1 MKQQSKADIIGL
13 VEQGINSGR
22 TGTKIKIDGRSTP
35 ATVASRLSPSD
46 LESLA
51 KFSGYE
57 GVALNNYTNRAS
69 ILWGTIYYKL
79 AEQINIVG
87 SYNSPFTKFYQD
99 TPLGA
104 YVEEIAARMKEP
116 LNRDTLPNTAL
127 FTDYFTQYDTIQ
139 HEIKKHLVFSTTR
152 SDADVARIVTTWDS
166 FTNFINAELE
176 NLEKSIQAYIQSY
189 SKGAFKF
196 AYEAGQLE
204 TVAIPNITNET
215 DAQDVLITINNLVNV
230 MSLEP
235 NDKYI
240 PYNRNTDSTTRGKV
254 KDVASLDNMMVI
266 LRADLFDSAVF
277 RTAVTHYFAGRFES
291 PNELFSKNLI
301 LVDSFAPDPTA
312 TNPITL
318 ADYSITPGYS
328 AVPASKLKELKGIVC
343 ERNAL
348 IFRKKELGSLDWSNP
363 STLKTTV
370 FKHIDLYAGISDR
383 RKICALV

>member
-1 MKQQSKADIIGL
+1 MKQQSRADIIGL
-13 VEQGINSGR
+13 VEQGVNSGR
-22 TGTKIKIDGRSTP
+22 VGTKVKIDGRSTP
-35 ATVASRLSPSD
+35 ATVAERLSPSD
-46 LESLA
+46 LNSLV
-51 KFSGYE
+51 KFSGYD
-57 GVALNNYTNRAS
+57 GIALNNYTNRAS

-87 SYNSPFTKFYQD
+87 AYNSPFTKFYQD
-99 TPLGA
+99 TPLGT

-127 FTDYFTQYDTIQ
+127 FTDYFTQYETIQ
-139 HEIKKHLVFSTTR
+139 HEIKKHLVFATTR
-152 SDADVARIVTTWDS
+152 SDAEVARIVTTWDS

-189 SKGAFKF
+189 SKGAFKY

-215 DAQDVLITINNLVNV
+215 DAQDVLITINNLVNI

-240 PYNRNTDSTTRGKV
+240 PYNNNTDSTTRGKV

-277 RTAVTHYFAGRFES
+277 RTAVTHYFAGRFET

-301 LVDSFAPDPTA
+301 LVDSFAPDPTLTDKHLHQLHRKFLTFQA
-312 TNPITL
+312 QYNP
-318 ADYSITPGYS
+318 
-328 AVPASKLKELKGIVC
+328 E
-343 ERNAL
+343 
-348 IFRKKELGSLDWSNP
+348 
-363 STLKTTV
+363 
-370 FKHIDLYAGISDR
+370 
-383 RKICALV
+383 

>member
-1 MKQQSKADIIGL
+1 MKQQSRADIIGL

-22 TGTKIKIDGRSTP
+22 VGTKVKIDEHSTP
-35 ATVASRLSPSD
+35 ATIASRLSRTD
-46 LESLA
+46 LESLV

-57 GVALNNYTNRAS
+57 AINLNNFTNRAS

-87 SYNSPFTKFYQD
+87 MYNSPFSKFYQD
-99 TPLGA
+99 EALGV

-116 LNRDTLPNTAL
+116 INRDNLNNSAL
-127 FTDYFTQYDTIQ
+127 LTDYFTQFDSFQ
-139 HEIKKHLVFSTTR
+139 HEIKKRLVFTSTR
-152 SDADVARIVTTWDS
+152 SDAEVARLVTTWDS
-166 FTNFINAELE
+166 FTNFINADLE
-176 NLEKSIQAYIQSY
+176 NLEKSIQYYIQNY
-189 SKGAFKF
+189 SKGAFKY
-196 AYEAGQLE
+196 AYEAGQLD
-204 TVAIPNITNET
+204 TVAIPNITNEA
-215 DAQDVLITINNLVNV
+215 DAQEALITINNLVSV

-235 NDKYI
+235 DDKYI
-240 PYNRNTDSTTRGKV
+240 PYNRNVDSTTRGKV

-266 LRADLFDSAVF
+266 LRADLFNSAVF
-277 RTAVTHYFAGRFES
+277 RTAVTHYFAGRFET

-301 LVDSFAPDPTA
+301 LVDSFVPDPTM

-318 ADYSITPGYS
+318 ADYAITPGYS
-328 AVPASKLKELKGIVC
+328 AVPANKLKELKGIVC
-343 ERNAL
+343 ERNSM